1 VPGDVALMVE
11 TMAMTHSVR
20 KLPHP
25 IAIFVV
31 TVLAVIGIGVG
42 IVAATNQSGPS
53 PSRHTEPS
61 SFTSYPPIPRSSPG
75 LLDSCIGRKPTGL
88 SAAQATR
95 IVNRV
100 NVIAGDQLQMTAAC
114 PGGPVLI
121 GLAPGDEKLAHQVLA
136 DYAKNMAV
144 TVGLTIYNGSPG
156 RSPRCGG
163 LTPSAPLPPGLRL
176 ELQLKHDSVR
186 SGASFAATVIVSEH
200 GPGDFSMDTGQP
212 LSAVLV
218 RPGTLQV
225 VGIYGGGVGGTG
237 YFTHLTPEEA
247 STIPVVGGTAR
258 CDGGL
263 GSALPPGSYQVLVRV
278 APEGRHQSPAY
289 LTPPEPI
296 RVTA

>member
-1 VPGDVALMVE
+1 M
-11 TMAMTHSVR
+11 H
-20 KLPHP
+20 KLRHP
-25 IAIFVV
+25 IAVFVV
-31 TVLAVIGIGVG
+31 SVLMVIGVGVG

-53 PSRHTEPS
+53 PSTHTEPS
-61 SFTSYPPIPRSSPG
+61 SFASYPPIPPSSLG

-95 IVNRV
+95 IINRV

-121 GLAPGDEKLAHQVLA
+121 GLAPGNEKLAHKLLA

-144 TVGLTIYNGSPG
+144 TVGLTTYNGSPG
-156 RSPRCGG
+156 RSPRCGS
-163 LTPSAPLPPGLRL
+163 LTPSAPLPPGLQL
-176 ELQLKHDSVR
+176 TLQLKHDSVR
-186 SGASFAATVIVSEH
+186 SAASFAATVIVSEH
-200 GPGDFSMDTGQP
+200 GPEDFSMDTGQP

-225 VGIYGGGVGGTG
+225 VGIYSGGIAGTG
-237 YFTHLTPEEA
+237 YFTHLTPGKT
-247 STIPVVGGTAR
+247 STIPAFGGTAR

-263 GSALPPGSYQVLVRV
+263 GSALPPGTYQVIVRV

-289 LTPPEPI
+289 LTPPVTL
-296 RVTA
+296 RVTP